1 MKYVKHFNALCQEM
15 HLDGLKWWN
24 WEKKRWNILHY
35 SVLFSA
41 SILNNVT
48 DSSLKW
54 LNEHAL
60 MHTEESVWRLKHK
73 SRHAQ
78 NQFMTFPNKGIL
90 SQYRNVQLYIYCIV
104 WAVGL
109 NPDSQEHKQA
119 CVQCECTFQH
129 SSQNIM
135 IPTECIVLFTC
146 FNVAYKLMSLN
157 PNFTYTT
164 ETYLQRKTLHTL

>member
-1 MKYVKHFNALCQEM
+1 MHNAVFMKYLKHFNAPCQEM
-15 HLDGLKWWN
+15 HLNGLKWWN

-41 SILNNVT
+41 LILNNVT

-90 SQYRNVQLYIYCIV
+90 SKYRNAIKCAVVYILHCVSSRIKPR
-104 WAVGL
+104 L
-109 NPDSQEHKQA
+109 SQEHKQA

-135 IPTECIVLFTC
+135 IPTECIVCTVHL
-146 FNVAYKLMSLN
+146 
-157 PNFTYTT
+157 
-164 ETYLQRKTLHTL
+164 LQCCL